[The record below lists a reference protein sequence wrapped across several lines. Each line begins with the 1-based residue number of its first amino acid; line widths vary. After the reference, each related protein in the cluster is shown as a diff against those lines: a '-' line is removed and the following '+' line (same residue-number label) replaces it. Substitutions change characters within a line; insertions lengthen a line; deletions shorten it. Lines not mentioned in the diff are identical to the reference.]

1 MQMAAHRL
9 SMTQPEEAKDSAA
22 PNFEGSPLAH
32 LRETIQS
39 AASSSEGDRLLVL
52 THRGPDP
59 DAIGS
64 LEGVRF
70 LLERSLGIK
79 ADIVTVGRIHRA
91 ENLALV
97 RALNLEFGDYEEVQ
111 PEQYFGSLLVDTQ
124 PGFGHT
130 VIPADIP
137 LLGVLDHHVTPEGD
151 AATSRVAHL
160 DVRLGVGATSTIVW
174 DYIRE
179 SGLELDQ
186 TVATALF
193 CGIRYDTKDLSRNV
207 SSLDEEAY
215 YATFRQADRGV
226 LPEIHNPP
234 LPQRYYSE
242 LHRALDLA
250 SQHGPLVICLLG
262 EVSHP
267 EFVAE
272 MADFFLRMR
281 GASWVVVGGFVE
293 EEGEYVIS
301 LRTDQAFGNAY
312 PLLQR
317 VLGGEGSFG
326 GHGHISGGRIPIESA
341 ADGEVEEIEERIR
354 TAALAVIGKDQ
365 DGETGP
371 LERDLI

>member
-1 MQMAAHRL
+1 MGGRRPP
-9 SMTQPEEAKDSAA
+9 MTQHEPHSHPAEPEFLGSA
-22 PNFEGSPLAH
+22 LAH
-32 LRETIQS
+32 LHEVLRT
-39 AASSSEGDRLLVL
+39 AAAGAEGDRLLVL

-70 LLERSLGIK
+70 LLDRSLGIA
-79 ADIVTVGRIHRA
+79 ADTVTVGRIHRA

-97 RALNLEFGDYEEVQ
+97 RALDLEFGEYGEIQ
-111 PEQYFGSLLVDTQ
+111 PERYFGSLLVDTQ

-130 VIPADIP
+130 VVPEDIP
-137 LLGVLDHHVTPEGD
+137 LIGILDHHVPPDED
-151 AATSRVAHL
+151 STSAPVPHR
-160 DVRLGVGATSTIVW
+160 DVRLGVGATSSIVW

-179 SGLELDQ
+179 SGVELEPV
-186 TVATALF
+186 VATALF
-193 CGIRYDTKDLSRNV
+193 CGIRYDTRDLSRNV
-207 SSLDEEAY
+207 STLDEEAY
-215 YATFRQADRGV
+215 YETFRRAKREV
-226 LPEIHNPP
+226 LPQIQHPP
-234 LPQRYYSE
+234 LPRKYYAE
-242 LHRALDLA
+242 LHRALDLGC
-250 SQHGPLVICLLG
+250 QHGPLVLCLLG

-317 VLGGEGSFG
+317 VLDGAGTFG
-326 GHGHISGGRIPIESA
+326 GHGHIAGGRIPLEPGTEGA
-341 ADGEVEEIEERIR
+341 LEDTEERLK
-354 TAALAVIGKDQ
+354 TAALAVIGMDKDG
-365 DGETGP
+365 DSGP
-371 LERDLI
+371 EERDLI

>member
-1 MQMAAHRL
+1 MGERQIF
-9 SMTQPEEAKDSAA
+9 MTQHEPHPHTAEPEFLGSA
-22 PNFEGSPLAH
+22 LAH
-32 LRETIQS
+32 LHEVLRT
-39 AASSSEGDRLLVL
+39 AASGTSGDRLLVL

-70 LLERSLGIK
+70 LLDRSLGIE
-79 ADIVTVGRIHRA
+79 ADIVTIGRIHRA

-97 RALNLEFGDYEEVQ
+97 RALDLEFGEYEEIR
-111 PEQYFGSLLVDTQ
+111 PERYFGSLLVDTQ

-130 VIPADIP
+130 VVPEDIP
-137 LLGVLDHHVTPEGD
+137 LLGVLDHHVPPEDDSTP
-151 AATSRVAHL
+151 SLVPHR
-160 DVRLGVGATSTIVW
+160 DVRLGVGATSSIVW

-179 SGLELDQ
+179 SGLELEQ
-186 TVATALF
+186 VVATALF
-193 CGIRYDTKDLSRNV
+193 CGVRYDTRDLSRNV
-207 SSLDEEAY
+207 STLDEEAY
-215 YATFRQADRGV
+215 YETFRCANREV
-226 LPEIHNPP
+226 LPQIHHPP
-234 LPQRYYSE
+234 LPRKYYAE
-242 LHRALDLA
+242 LHRALDL
-250 SQHGPLVICLLG
+250 SCQHGPLVLCLLG

-317 VLGGEGSFG
+317 VMDGEGTFG
-326 GHGHISGGRIPIESA
+326 GHGHIAGGRIPLEGG
-341 ADGEVEEIEERIR
+341 ADGALEGAEERLKA
-354 TAALAVIGKDQ
+354 AALAVIGKEE
-365 DGETGP
+365 DGESGP
-371 LERDLI
+371 EERDLI

>member
-1 MQMAAHRL
+1 
-9 SMTQPEEAKDSAA
+9 MTQPEEPRQPAA
-22 PNFEGSPLAH
+22 PNFEGSSLAH
-32 LRETIQS
+32 LHETLQS
-39 AASSSEGDRLLVL
+39 AASGSAGDRLLVL

-70 LLERSLGIK
+70 LLERSLGIE

-97 RALNLEFGDYEEVQ
+97 RALDLEFGDYEEVQ
-111 PEQYFGSLLVDTQ
+111 AEQYFGCLLVDTQ

-130 VIPADIP
+130 VVPAEIP
-137 LLGVLDHHVTPEGD
+137 LLGILDHHVTPDGD
-151 AATSRVAHL
+151 SASSRAPHL
-160 DVRLGVGATSTIVW
+160 DVRLGVGATSSIVW

-179 SGLELDQ
+179 SGLELEQ

-207 SSLDEEAY
+207 SDLDEEAY
-215 YATFRQADRGV
+215 YATFRQADRAV

-250 SQHGPLVICLLG
+250 SQHGPLVFCLLG

-317 VLGGEGSFG
+317 VLDGKGSFG
-326 GHGHISGGRIPIESA
+326 GHGHIAGGRIPIETVNEGA
-341 ADGEVEEIEERIR
+341 VEEIEEGIR
-354 TAALAVIGKDQ
+354 TAALAVIGKDK
-365 DGETGP
+365 DGESGP

>member
-1 MQMAAHRL
+1 
-9 SMTQPEEAKDSAA
+9 MTQPVDPEPLAE
-22 PNFEGSPLAH
+22 PNFQGSPLAH
-32 LRETIQS
+32 LHETLRTA
-39 AASSSEGDRLLVL
+39 AASSAGDRLLVL

-70 LLERSLGIK
+70 LLANSLGIE
-79 ADIVTVGRIHRA
+79 ADTVTVGRIHRA

-97 RALNLEFGDYEEVQ
+97 RALDLEFGDYEDVRA
-111 PEQYFGSLLVDTQ
+111 EQYFGSLLVDTQ

-130 VIPADIP
+130 VIPSDIP
-137 LLGVLDHHVTPEGD
+137 LLGVLDHHVTPDGD
-151 AATSRVAHL
+151 SASAKVSHL

-179 SGLELDQ
+179 SGLELEP

-193 CGIRYDTKDLSRNV
+193 CGIRYDTRDLSRNV
-207 SSLDEEAY
+207 SALDEEAY
-215 YATFRQADRGV
+215 YATFRRANREV
-226 LPEIHNPP
+226 LPQIHHPP
-234 LPQRYYSE
+234 LPRRYYAE
-242 LHRALDLA
+242 LHRALDLGC
-250 SQHGPLVICLLG
+250 QHGPLILCLLG

-281 GASWVVVGGFVE
+281 GASWVVVGGFVK

-317 VLGGEGSFG
+317 VMDESGTFG
-326 GHGHISGGRIPIESA
+326 GHGHIAGGRIPIKDA
-341 ADGEVEEIEERIR
+341 TDGALEAVEGQLR
-354 TAALAVIGKDQ
+354 TAALAVIGKEE
-365 DGETGP
+365 DGESGP
-371 LERDLI
+371 EERDLI

>member
-1 MQMAAHRL
+1 MSQLDPQA
-9 SMTQPEEAKDSAA
+9 STQEPEFLGSA
-22 PNFEGSPLAH
+22 LAH
-32 LRETIQS
+32 LQEVLKT
-39 AASSSEGDRLLVL
+39 AARGAKGERLLVL

-59 DAIGS
+59 DAIGA
-64 LEGVRF
+64 LEGMRF
-70 LLERSLGIK
+70 LLDRSLGIQ

-97 RALNLEFGDYEEVQ
+97 RTLDLEFGEYDEVR
-111 PEQYFGSLLVDTQ
+111 PLEYFGSLLVDTQ

-130 VIPADIP
+130 VIPEEIP
-137 LLGVLDHHVTPEGD
+137 LLGVLDHHVTPEDGVGPE
-151 AATSRVAHL
+151 TVPHH
-160 DVRLGVGATSTIVW
+160 DVRLGVGATSSIVW

-179 SGLELDQ
+179 SGLELEPV
-186 TVATALF
+186 VATALF
-193 CGIRYDTKDLSRNV
+193 CGVRYDTKDLSRNV
-207 SSLDEEAY
+207 SALDEEAY
-215 YATFRQADRGV
+215 YETFRRARREV
-226 LPEIHNPP
+226 LPSIHNPP
-234 LPQRYYSE
+234 LPRKYYAE

-250 SQHGPLVICLLG
+250 CQHGPLVLCLLG

-317 VLGGEGSFG
+317 VMGGEGTFG
-326 GHGHISGGRIPIESA
+326 GHGHIAGGRIPVEAAREGAIE
-341 ADGEVEEIEERIR
+341 EVEERLNVL
-354 TAALAVIGKDQ
+354 ALAVIGKDEHGE
-365 DGETGP
+365 DGPE
-371 LERDLI
+371 ERDLI